1 MSELHSIRSMRA
13 MATWPIRAGVTA
25 GVVVAISLLATA
37 QSRRFRPVTDEMLR
51 NPSPGDWLYWRGT
64 GHTQGYSRL
73 DQINRRNVG
82 QLQLAW
88 AWQMAPGN
96 QQAAPIVY
104 DGVMYIASPGGT
116 VHALD
121 GATGDLLWEYRHEVE
136 GDAPRT
142 GSAIRGLSIYD
153 DKIFLNTVDARI
165 VALDARTG
173 KPVWNVVVAD
183 AKKGFSFSAGSIIAR
198 GRVISG
204 LQGCARFYPEKC
216 AITAHDAR
224 TGKELWR
231 TDTIAKPGERGGDTW
246 GDVPLT
252 FRAGTDMWIPGS
264 YDPDLNLIYW
274 STSQAKPWAREA
286 RGTDGDALYSN
297 STLALDPETGKIVW
311 HYQFVPGETQDMDE
325 VFESVLV
332 DLGGRRS
339 LFKMGKLGILWELDR
354 RSGAFTR
361 ATDLGYQNVLRV
373 DWKTGKVAYSPE
385 MIPKLN
391 QELDMCP
398 SFGGVKSWRA
408 MAYSPET
415 EAFYIPAQLT
425 CQKITFID
433 VKKVEGGGGVGQ
445 GRRDNY
451 AHPKSGGDIGEFV
464 AMSVSGE
471 ILWKHRQ
478 RASYNTAA
486 LTTAGGLVFV
496 GDWNR
501 YIYAYD
507 VKSGDLLWQTRAATS
522 PQGFPVTYAAGG
534 RQFVAMPVGVGAAS
548 WGTDIPLKL
557 TPELKRPNSG
567 NAIMVFALPRSPNAA
582 ARPR

>member
-1 MSELHSIRSMRA
+1 MRNL
-13 MATWPIRAGVTA
+13 TRAFVTA
-25 GVVVAISLLATA
+25 GAVAVIGLIATA
-37 QSRRFRPVTDEMLR
+37 QTRQFRPVTDEMLR

-64 GHTQGYSRL
+64 GLSQGYSRL
-73 DQINRRNVG
+73 EQINRRNVG

-88 AWQMAPGN
+88 AWEMENGN

-121 GATGDLLWEYRHEVE
+121 GASGDLIWEYRHEVE
-136 GDAPRT
+136 GEARRAGNPV
-142 GSAIRGLSIYD
+142 RGMSIYE
-153 DKIFLNTVDARI
+153 DKVFLNTVDAHLI
-165 VALDARTG
+165 ALDARTG
-173 KPVWNVVVAD
+173 KIAWNVAVAD
-183 AKKGFSFSAGSIIAR
+183 SKKGFSYSAGSIIAR
-198 GRVISG
+198 GKVISG
-204 LQGCARFYPEKC
+204 LQGCARFFSDKC
-216 AITAHDAR
+216 AITAHDAK

-231 TDTIAKPGERGGDTW
+231 TATIATSGTPGGDTW
-246 GDVPLT
+246 GDVT
-252 FRAGTDMWIPGS
+252 DMFRAGTDMWIPGS
-264 YDPDLNLIYW
+264 YDPELNLIYW
-274 STSQAKPWAREA
+274 STSQAKPWTREA

-311 HYQFVPGETQDMDE
+311 YHQFVPGETNDMDE

-332 DLGGRRS
+332 DVGTRNS
-339 LFKMGKLGILWELDR
+339 IFKMGKLGILWEIDR
-354 RSGAFTR
+354 RSGQFVR
-361 ATDLGYQNVLRV
+361 GTDLGYQNLLRF
-373 DWKTGKVAYSPE
+373 DPKSGKVTYSRD

-415 EAFYIPAQLT
+415 RAFYIPTQLT
-425 CQKITFID
+425 CQKITFLD

-445 GRRDNY
+445 GKRENY
-451 AHPKSGGDIGEFV
+451 QHPIGGTDIGEFM
-464 AMSVSGE
+464 AMSTSGE

-478 RASYNTAA
+478 RAAFNTAA

-501 YIYAYD
+501 YINAYD

-522 PQGFPVTYAAGG
+522 AQGFPISYAVRG
-534 RQFVAMPVGVGAAS
+534 RQYIAMPVGVGAAS
-548 WGTDIPLKL
+548 WGTDIPIKL

-567 NAIMVFALPRSPNAA
+567 NAIMVFALPQAA
-582 ARPR
+582 QTPPATLRR

>member
-1 MSELHSIRSMRA
+1 MRR
-13 MATWPIRAGVTA
+13 PNRAFVTA
-25 GVVVAISLLATA
+25 GAVALIGLIAAA
-37 QSRRFRPVTDEMLR
+37 QTRQFRPVTDDTLR

-64 GHTQGYSRL
+64 GLSQGYSRL

-88 AWQMAPGN
+88 AWEMENGN

-121 GATGDLLWEYRHEVE
+121 GATGDLIWEYRHEVE
-136 GDAPRT
+136 GEARRS
-142 GSAIRGLSIYD
+142 GSPVRGLSIYD
-153 DKIFLNTVDARI
+153 DKVFLNTVDARLI
-165 VALDARTG
+165 ALEARTG
-173 KPVWNVVVAD
+173 KIAWNVAVGD
-183 AKKGFSFSAGSIIAR
+183 PKKGFSYSAGSIIAR
-198 GRVISG
+198 GKVISG
-204 LQGCARFYPEKC
+204 LQGCARFYEDKC
-216 AITAHDAR
+216 AITAHDAK

-231 TDTIAKPGERGGDTW
+231 TVTIARSGTPGGDTW
-246 GDVPLT
+246 GEVPNM

-274 STSQAKPWAREA
+274 STSQAKPWTREA

-311 HYQFVPGETQDMDE
+311 YHQFVPGETNDMDE

-332 DLGGRRS
+332 DVGARNS
-339 LFKMGKLGILWELDR
+339 IFKMGKLGILWEIDR
-354 RSGAFTR
+354 RTGEFVR
-361 ATDLGYQNVLRV
+361 GTDLGYQNLLRF
-373 DWKTGKVAYSPE
+373 DPKTGKVSYSRD

-415 EAFYIPAQLT
+415 RAFYIPTQMT
-425 CQKITFID
+425 CQKITFLD

-445 GRRDNY
+445 GRRENY
-451 AHPKSGGDIGEFV
+451 QHPIGGTDIGEFM
-464 AMSVSGE
+464 AMSTSGE
-471 ILWKHRQ
+471 ILWRHRQ
-478 RASYNTAA
+478 RAAFNTAA
-486 LTTAGGLVFV
+486 LTTAGGLAFI

-501 YIYAYD
+501 YINAYD
-507 VKSGDLLWQTRAATS
+507 VKTGDLLWQTRAATS
-522 PQGFPVTYAAGG
+522 AQGFPISYAVRG
-534 RQFVAMPVGVGAAS
+534 RQYIAMPVGVGAAS
-548 WGTDIPLKL
+548 WGTDIPLRL

-567 NAIMVFALPRSPNAA
+567 NAIMVFALPQTPAA
-582 ARPR
+582 TLRR